1 MSISRNTVVRFH
13 YSLSEVGGERIEDSR
28 DEEPVTYL
36 HGHGNIL
43 PALEQQLEG
52 KTVGDSILATLS
64 AADAYGERD
73 ENAIARVPLKHLVY
87 RGKLEPGALA
97 AVRTEHGMRQ
107 VRVLKVGKFNVDVDA
122 NHPLAGKALTF
133 EVEILEA
140 REATAEEIAHGHVH
154 GEGGHHH

>member
-1 MSISRNTVVRFH
+1 MTICRNTVVRFH

-52 KTVGDSILATLS
+52 KAAGDSISATLS

-73 ENAIARVPLKHLVY
+73 ESAIARVPVKHLVY
-87 RGKLEPGALA
+87 RGKLEPGVLA

-107 VRVLKVGKFNVDVDA
+107 VRVLKVGKFNVDIDA
-122 NHPLAGKALTF
+122 NHPLAGKALQF
-133 EVEILEA
+133 EVQILEA
-140 REATAEEIAHGHVH
+140 RAATPEEIAHGHVH

>member
-1 MSISRNTVVRFH
+1 MQISRNTVVRFH
-13 YSLSEVGGERIEDSR
+13 YRLSEVGGERIEDSR
-28 DEEPVTYL
+28 DEDPVTYL

-52 KTVGDSILATLS
+52 KAAGDSISATLS
-64 AADAYGERD
+64 AVDAYGERD
-73 ENAIARVPLKHLVY
+73 ESAIARVPVKHLVY
-87 RGKLEPGALA
+87 RGKLEPGTLA

-122 NHPLAGKALTF
+122 NHPLAGKALQF
-133 EVEILEA
+133 EVDILDA
-140 REATAEEIAHGHVH
+140 RAATPEEIAHGHVH